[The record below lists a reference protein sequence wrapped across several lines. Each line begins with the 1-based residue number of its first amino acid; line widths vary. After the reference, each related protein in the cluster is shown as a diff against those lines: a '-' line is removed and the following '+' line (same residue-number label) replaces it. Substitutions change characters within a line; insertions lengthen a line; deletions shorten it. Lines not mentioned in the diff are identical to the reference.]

1 MTGDGTHA
9 YNSQSPPGHDVDVVV
24 RLPYQIKPRLVALT
38 GQQLQG
44 NADHQ
49 ATHRRGAGRRGN
61 GALKYVSVL
70 VVVLAALSCTSTP
83 APKQTATMPTSTP
96 LPTPTV
102 SSSPYPTL
110 PVLLTPTP
118 TATPTPTST
127 PTPAPTATPTPT
139 STPTPT
145 LTPTPT
151 PIPAVTVTLN
161 RDGELIIHGQGSARY
176 AAQLPAADYDV
187 AFGLWDTD
195 GALQAEHAS
204 VKVGQRTVFSG
215 TKRLFREEIGLRVD
229 TGSINTE
236 INIQVGPDDAWFVF
250 LQGLGLSQDLVLTRD
265 PLAPPYAPAGD
276 IGYTDGGR
284 SLAFLYSEDPMAVV
298 QIRNLPWAADGIE
311 EMPSP
316 EHEAIYYLVGALR
329 VDRTVFHELLR
340 QGWLLD
346 GSVTWGEA
354 HSIGDIV
361 YLAQSAPSTAVQLLS
376 MPFMQSF
383 EAMDFYALRALDDLA
398 RDGLLEDLLAHPT
411 LRGGITDE
419 HTDLISLY
427 GAVQSDYADLASQL
441 LDEQQ
446 TVVVRRTVHLPLQG
460 PTSFSVVWPK
470 DASPGDEE
478 IVEKASASM
487 DLLVDT
493 VRTLEQFMGVPSPR
507 GAWPVLVA
515 DVLWPRAD
523 HIQIQ
528 LDPSRH
534 DDPLLAAHQAARAYW
549 RSVQFSQDWII
560 KGSMTFM
567 QDYYLS
573 ARAGKPLPRFYGC
586 DQFTNIAVLA
596 AFNAPPTHIC
606 NYQLGAGLFLDL
618 YNTLGEQTFREAYSR
633 LYTWLADDALRVRCG
648 TEPPRGHCYVHAS
661 FVEYLPEHANLTAP
675 ILEKHYY
682 GR

>member
-1 MTGDGTHA
+1 MT
-9 YNSQSPPGHDVDVVV
+9 
-24 RLPYQIKPRLVALT
+24 VA
-38 GQQLQG
+38 
-44 NADHQ
+44 
-49 ATHRRGAGRRGN
+49 
-61 GALKYVSVL
+61 
-70 VVVLAALSCTSTP
+70 
-83 APKQTATMPTSTP
+83 
-96 LPTPTV
+96 
-102 SSSPYPTL
+102 
-110 PVLLTPTP
+110 
-118 TATPTPTST
+118 
-127 PTPAPTATPTPT
+127 
-139 STPTPT
+139 
-145 LTPTPT
+145 
-151 PIPAVTVTLN
+151 LN

-176 AAQLPAADYDV
+176 AAQLPAADYSV
-187 AFGLWDTD
+187 TFGLWDTD

-204 VKVGQRTVFSG
+204 VVVGQRTVFSG
-215 TKRLFREEIGLRVD
+215 TKRFFRETSGLWVNA
-229 TGSINTE
+229 GNSNTE
-236 INIQVGPDDAWFVF
+236 VNIQVGPNDAWFIF
-250 LQGLGLSQDLVLTRD
+250 LQGHGLSQDFVLTRD
-265 PLAPPYAPAGD
+265 PLAPPYALAGD

-316 EHEAIYYLVGALR
+316 EHEAIYYLVGALH

-346 GSVTWGEA
+346 ESMTWGEA
-354 HSIGDIV
+354 FSIGDIS
-361 YLAQSAPSTAVQLLS
+361 YIAQSAPSTAMQLLS

-383 EAMDFYALRALDDLA
+383 EEMDAYALRALQNLA
-398 RDGLLEDLLAHPT
+398 HDGLLEDLLAHPM

-419 HTDLISLY
+419 HTDLIPLY
-427 GAVQSDYADLASQL
+427 EAVRFYYAELASQL
-441 LDEQQ
+441 LDEEQ
-446 TVVVRRTVHLPLQG
+446 TIVVRRTVHLPLQG

-470 DASPGDEE
+470 GVSPGDEGT
-478 IVEKASASM
+478 VEKANASI

-515 DVLWPRAD
+515 DVYGRAD
-523 HIQIQ
+523 HIQ
-528 LDPSRH
+528 LDPSRY
-534 DDPLLAAHQAARAYW
+534 DDPSLTAHQAARAYW
-549 RSVQFSQDWII
+549 RSVQFSQDWIT
-560 KGSMTFM
+560 KGGMTFM

-573 ARAGKPLPRFYGC
+573 ARAGKPLPQSYGC
-586 DQFTNIAVLA
+586 DQFANIAILA

-633 LYTWLADDALRVRCG
+633 LYTWLRDDALRVRCG

-661 FVEYLPEHANLTAP
+661 FVEYLPEHADVTAP